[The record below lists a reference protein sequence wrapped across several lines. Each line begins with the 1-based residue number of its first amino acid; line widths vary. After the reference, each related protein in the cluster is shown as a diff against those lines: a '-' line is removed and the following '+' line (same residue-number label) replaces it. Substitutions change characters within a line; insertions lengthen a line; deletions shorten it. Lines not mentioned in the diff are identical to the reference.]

1 MFSFKKRT
9 LKQKR
14 IAIVVFEVL
23 VRMSMVSFLFVY
35 SQMTPPCHIYKY
47 IYIVNVSSYLS
58 SLD

>member
-14 IAIVVFEVL
+14 RAIVVFEVL

-35 SQMTPPCHIYKY
+35 SRMTPPGHIYKY